1 MKRKFTIQRREE
13 YFQMN
18 DDRHNEWHF
27 FTATEAFRTTASLL
41 NDVLIKQIYLVENN
55 NEGFDVELTIT
66 PKAK

>member
-1 MKRKFTIQRREE
+1 
-13 YFQMN
+13 MN